1 MSHAQPVPGL
11 QLVKPSE
18 MGNGAIVAGEARV
31 GSGRVGSGRVGS
43 GRVWS
48 GRVGSGRVGSGRV
61 GSGHY
66 ALDPKSPSYFFRSPA
81 TAPRL
86 SIGLRF
92 TGRTLGT

>member
-31 GSGRVGSGRVGS
+31 GSGRVGSG
-43 GRVWS
+43 
-48 GRVGSGRVGSGRV
+48 
-61 GSGHY
+61 HY
-66 ALDPKSPSYFFRSPA
+66 ALDPKSPSYFFRSSA

>member
-18 MGNGAIVAGEARV
+18 MGNGAIEAGEAQ
-31 GSGRVGSGRVGS
+31 
-43 GRVWS
+43 
-48 GRVGSGRVGSGRV
+48 V

-66 ALDPKSPSYFFRSPA
+66 ALDPKSPSYFFRSSA

-92 TGRTLGT
+92 TGRTLGR

>member
-11 QLVKPSE
+11 QWVKPSE

-31 GSGRVGSGRVGS
+31 GSG
-43 GRVWS
+43 
-48 GRVGSGRVGSGRV
+48 
-61 GSGHY
+61 HY
-66 ALDPKSPSYFFRSPA
+66 ALDPKSPSYFFRSSA

-92 TGRTLGT
+92 TGRTLGR